1 MTRGAHRHFVAA
13 HVHAAHVHAR
23 LLRLRLRR
31 VHVCARACMLLG
43 HFVEGLFEIRE
54 LELPLGFE
62 CTDAAVGPAARAVVP
77 LGVKHLPADFR
88 PKQEILLDKR
98 RPTASRLL
106 DVCVVRVG
114 LRRDLVALHPQ
125 EVKVVE
131 LHAWSERRRGRR
143 VATSKRQKQHAAD
156 LSASE
161 ALFLQHRYDGRTM
174 ALTCVAR
181 K

>member
-1 MTRGAHRHFVAA
+1 MLLLV
-13 HVHAAHVHAR
+13 R
-23 LLRLRLRR
+23 LL
-31 VHVCARACMLLG
+31 
-43 HFVEGLFEIRE
+43 
-54 LELPLGFE
+54 
-62 CTDAAVGPAARAVVP
+62 VP
-77 LGVKHLPADFR
+77 LCRLASNTCPADFR

>member
-1 MTRGAHRHFVAA
+1 MRGY
-13 HVHAAHVHAR
+13 
-23 LLRLRLRR
+23 
-31 VHVCARACMLLG
+31 
-43 HFVEGLFEIRE
+43 FVEGLCKIRE

-77 LGVKHLPADFR
+77 LGVKHLLADFR

>member
-1 MTRGAHRHFVAA
+1 MKSVSLSFHSASSARMLLLV
-13 HVHAAHVHAR
+13 R
-23 LLRLRLRR
+23 LLVPFCRLASNT
-31 VHVCARACMLLG
+31 C
-43 HFVEGLFEIRE
+43 
-54 LELPLGFE
+54 
-62 CTDAAVGPAARAVVP
+62 
-77 LGVKHLPADFR
+77 PADFR